1 MKQRYLVL
9 YDYGQGGL
17 WGYVLAETAE
27 DITRRFPELVVV
39 NEVPDWMGGDLEVRL
54 RETEEDIDS
63 PRGGLLANLLSN
75 RSDA

>member
-1 MKQRYLVL
+1 M
-9 YDYGQGGL
+9 
-17 WGYVLAETAE
+17 LAETAE

-54 RETEEDIDS
+54 CETEENIDN
-63 PRGGLLANLLSN
+63 PRGGLLANVLSN